1 MKIRI
6 QLTLFLIGLLV
17 LLQPFT
23 AQSKAYKKKHKR
35 TWSEANFFYEAEDY
49 EMALSLYANIYL
61 LDEDY
66 DEINFRI
73 GTCYLNIP
81 GEKKK
86 SILYFQKAKAAGY
99 TEAYFWLAR
108 AYHVAEQFEQEK
120 KNYQLYKSKED
131 KLIIEKE
138 VERYLDI
145 ASRAEIAI
153 NNPVFV
159 KIENLGSSINT
170 EYSEVIPFITAD
182 KSKLVFSSKRP
193 GRFGIYENENKNGSD
208 VYVAEREGDSWVNA
222 HKMGF
227 EINTEMNDLVVGM
240 NDLGTILLVNR
251 TQKGKDYG
259 NLFLCENKGGIWL
272 KPVMLSEDINSQHKE
287 SSACITAD
295 GKFIYFSSNRSGG
308 LGGKDIWGVKQ
319 LPNGKWAKPS
329 NIGGII
335 NSPYDEEAPFISPNG
350 QTLYFSSNG
359 HETIGGYD
367 VHNAES
373 RADGSWE
380 PPKNLG
386 YPINTVDDDIYFSVE
401 ENDKTA
407 YYSRFSGVGYGGSD
421 IYEVQLLYKESYL
434 TPVKFIVKNPK
445 TQEPIDAMITLFVE
459 ETGKIYGYYLP
470 NNKGE
475 FLFVVKPEMKFNM
488 EISADGFATNNTEFQ
503 ITTDEVSDDMLFRE
517 TVMSK

>member
-1 MKIRI
+1 MNIRI
-6 QLTLFLIGLLV
+6 QLTLSLISFFV
-17 LLQPFT
+17 LPQTFS
-23 AQSKAYKKKHKR
+23 AQSKEYKKNHKR
-35 TWSEANFFYEAEDY
+35 IWAEANCFYEAENY
-49 EMALSLYANIYL
+49 EKALTLYDNIYF

-73 GTCYLNIP
+73 GTCYFNIP
-81 GEKKK
+81 GEKNK
-86 SILYFQKAKAAGY
+86 SISYFQKARVAGC

-108 AYHVAEQFEQEK
+108 AYHVEEQFSQEK
-120 KNYQLYKSKED
+120 KNYQIYKSKED
-131 KLIIEKE
+131 KLIVEKE
-138 VERYLDI
+138 VDRYVDI
-145 ASRAEIAI
+145 ARRAETAI
-153 NNPVFV
+153 DNPVFV
-159 KIENLGSSINT
+159 KIENLGSAINT
-170 EYSEVIPFITAD
+170 EYSEVIPFITGD

-193 GRFGIYENENKNGSD
+193 RSYGAENDNEKISD
-208 VYVAEREGDSWVNA
+208 FYVSDREGNNWVNT
-222 HKMGF
+222 HKIGF

-251 TQKGKDYG
+251 TLKGKDYG

-295 GKFIYFSSNRSGG
+295 GKFIYFSSNRPGG
-308 LGGKDIWGVKQ
+308 QGGKDIWGVKQ

-329 NIGGII
+329 NIGGVI

-367 VHNAES
+367 IHNAES

-380 PPKNLG
+380 NPKNLG
-386 YPINTVDDDIYFSVE
+386 YPINSVDDDIYFSVE

-434 TPVKFIVKNPK
+434 TPVKFIVKDPQ
-445 TQEPIDAMITLFVE
+445 TQEPIEAMIKLYVE
-459 ETGKIYGYYLP
+459 GTGEMYGDYLP
-470 NNKGE
+470 NEKGE
-475 FLFVVKPEMKFNM
+475 FLFIVKPEMKFNM
-488 EISADGFATNNTEFQ
+488 EISAEGFTTNNTEFH
-503 ITTDEVSDDMLFRE
+503 ITTDEISDDLLFRE
-517 TVMSK
+517 VVMSN

>member
-1 MKIRI
+1 MKIRM
-6 QLTLFLIGLLV
+6 QLTLFLLGLFV
-17 LLQPFT
+17 LLQSFS
-23 AQSKAYKKKHKR
+23 AQSKAYNKKHKR
-35 TWSEANFFYEAEDY
+35 IWSEANFFYESEDY
-49 EMALSLYANIYL
+49 EMALTLYANIYL

-66 DEINFRI
+66 DQINFRI

-81 GEKKK
+81 GEKEKAI
-86 SILYFQKAKAAGY
+86 SYFQKAKTAGH
-99 TEAYFWLAR
+99 TEACFWLAR
-108 AYHVAEQFEQEK
+108 AYHFAQQFSLEI
-120 KNYQLYKSKED
+120 KNYQIYKSKED

-138 VERYLDI
+138 LERYVDI

-159 KIENLGSSINT
+159 KIENLGPSINT

-193 GRFGIYENENKNGSD
+193 GRFGIYEDENKNGSD
-208 VYVAEREGDSWVNA
+208 IYMADREGDRWVNV

-251 TQKGKDYG
+251 TRKGMDYG
-259 NLFLCENKGGIWL
+259 NLFICENKNGTWL
-272 KPVMLSEDINSQHKE
+272 KPVMLSEQINSEHKE
-287 SSACITAD
+287 SSACITAE
-295 GKFIYFSSNRSGG
+295 GKLIYFSSNRPGG
-308 LGGKDIWGVKQ
+308 FGGKDIWEVKQ
-319 LPNGKWAKPS
+319 LPNGNWAKPF
-329 NIGGII
+329 NIGGLI

-367 VHNAES
+367 IYNAES
-373 RADGSWE
+373 RGKRSWGTPE
-380 PPKNLG
+380 NLG
-386 YPINTVDDDIYFSVE
+386 YPINSVDDDIYFSVGK
-401 ENDKTA
+401 NDKTA
-407 YYSRFSGVGYGGSD
+407 YYSSFSKGGYGGSD
-421 IYEVQLLYKESYL
+421 IYEAQLLYKESFL
-434 TPVKFIVKNPK
+434 TPVKFMVKDPQ
-445 TQEPIDAMITLFVE
+445 TQEPIEAMITLFVE

-488 EISADGFATNNTEFQ
+488 EISAEGFSTNNAEFG
-503 ITTDEVSDDMLFRE
+503 ITTDEVSDDILIRQF
-517 TVMSK
+517 VMSK

>member
-1 MKIRI
+1 MNIKI
-6 QLTLFLIGLLV
+6 QLTLSLISFFV
-17 LLQPFT
+17 LPLTFS
-23 AQSKAYKKKHKR
+23 AQSKEYNKIHKR
-35 TWSEANFFYEAEDY
+35 VWDEANSFYEAEDY
-49 EMALSLYANIYL
+49 EKALTLYDNIYK
-61 LDEDY
+61 LDEGY

-73 GTCYLNIP
+73 GTCYFNIP

-86 SILYFQKAKAAGY
+86 SISYFQKAKAAGS
-99 TEAYFWLAR
+99 TEACFWLAR
-108 AYHVAEQFEQEK
+108 AYHVEKQFSQEK
-120 KNYQLYKSKED
+120 KNYQIYKSKQD
-131 KLIIEKE
+131 KLIVEKE
-138 VERYLDI
+138 VDRYVDI
-145 ASRAEIAI
+145 ARRAETAI
-153 NNPVFV
+153 DNPVFV
-159 KIENLGSSINT
+159 KIENLGSAINT
-170 EYSEVIPFITAD
+170 EYSEVIPFITGD

-193 GRFGIYENENKNGSD
+193 ISYGSENDNEKISDIYVSD
-208 VYVAEREGDSWVNA
+208 RDGNNWVNI
-222 HKMGF
+222 HKIGF

-240 NDLGTILLVNR
+240 NDLGNILLVNR
-251 TQKGKDYG
+251 TLKGSDYG
-259 NLFLCENKGGIWL
+259 NLFLCENKGGTWL

-295 GKFIYFSSNRSGG
+295 GKFIYFSSNRPGG
-308 LGGKDIWGVKQ
+308 MGGKDIWGVKQ

-329 NIGGII
+329 NIGGVI

-373 RADGSWE
+373 RADGGWGN
-380 PPKNLG
+380 PKNLG

-445 TQEPIDAMITLFVE
+445 TQEPIDAMIKLYVE
-459 ETGKIYGYYLP
+459 GTGEIYGDYLP
-470 NNKGE
+470 NEKGE
-475 FLFVVKPEMKFNM
+475 FLFIVKPEMKFHM

-503 ITTDEVSDDMLFRE
+503 ITTNEISDDLLLRE
-517 TVMSK
+517 IIMSN

>member
-1 MKIRI
+1 MKIRM
-6 QLTLFLIGLLV
+6 QLTLFLLGLFV
-17 LLQPFT
+17 LLQSFS
-23 AQSKAYKKKHKR
+23 AQSKAYNKKHKR
-35 TWSEANFFYEAEDY
+35 IWSEANFFYESEDY
-49 EMALSLYANIYL
+49 EMALTLYANIYL

-66 DEINFRI
+66 DQINFRI

-81 GEKKK
+81 GEKEKAI
-86 SILYFQKAKAAGY
+86 SYFQKAKTAGH
-99 TEAYFWLAR
+99 TEACFWLAR
-108 AYHVAEQFEQEK
+108 AYHFAQQFSLEI
-120 KNYQLYKSKED
+120 KNYQIYKSKED

-138 VERYLDI
+138 LERYVDI

-159 KIENLGSSINT
+159 KIENLGPSINT

-193 GRFGIYENENKNGSD
+193 GRFGIYEDENKNGSD
-208 VYVAEREGDSWVNA
+208 IYMADREGDRWVNV

-251 TQKGKDYG
+251 TRKGMDYG
-259 NLFLCENKGGIWL
+259 NLFICENKNGTWL
-272 KPVMLSEDINSQHKE
+272 KPVMLSEQINSEHKE
-287 SSACITAD
+287 SSACITAE
-295 GKFIYFSSNRSGG
+295 GKLIYFSSNRPGG
-308 LGGKDIWGVKQ
+308 FGGKDIWEVKQ
-319 LPNGKWAKPS
+319 LPNGNWAKPF
-329 NIGGII
+329 NIGGLI

-367 VHNAES
+367 IYNAES
-373 RADGSWE
+373 RGKRSWGTPE
-380 PPKNLG
+380 NLG
-386 YPINTVDDDIYFSVE
+386 YPINSVDDDVYFSVG

-407 YYSRFSGVGYGGSD
+407 YYSSFSDGGYGGSD
-421 IYEVQLLYKESYL
+421 IYEAQLLYKESFL
-434 TPVKFIVKNPK
+434 TPVKFMVKDPQ
-445 TQEPIDAMITLFVE
+445 TQEPIEAMITLFVE

-488 EISADGFATNNTEFQ
+488 EISAEGFSTNNAEFG
-503 ITTDEVSDDMLFRE
+503 ITTDEVSDDILIRQF
-517 TVMSK
+517 VMSK

>member
-1 MKIRI
+1 MKIRM
-6 QLTLFLIGLLV
+6 QLTLFLLGLFV
-17 LLQPFT
+17 LLQSFS
-23 AQSKAYKKKHKR
+23 AQSKAYNKKHKR
-35 TWSEANFFYEAEDY
+35 IWSEANFFYESEDY
-49 EMALSLYANIYL
+49 EMALTLYANIYL

-66 DEINFRI
+66 DQINFRI

-81 GEKKK
+81 GEKEKAI
-86 SILYFQKAKAAGY
+86 SYFQKAKTAGH
-99 TEAYFWLAR
+99 TEACFWLAR
-108 AYHVAEQFEQEK
+108 AYHFAQQFSLEI
-120 KNYQLYKSKED
+120 KNYQIYKSKED

-138 VERYLDI
+138 LERYVDI

-159 KIENLGSSINT
+159 KIENLGPSINT

-193 GRFGIYENENKNGSD
+193 GRFGIYEDENKNGSD
-208 VYVAEREGDSWVNA
+208 IYMADREGDRWVNV

-251 TQKGKDYG
+251 TRKGMDYG
-259 NLFLCENKGGIWL
+259 NLFICENKNGTWL
-272 KPVMLSEDINSQHKE
+272 KPVMLSEQINSEHKE
-287 SSACITAD
+287 SSACITAE
-295 GKFIYFSSNRSGG
+295 GKLIYFSSNRPGG
-308 LGGKDIWGVKQ
+308 FGGKDIWEVKQ
-319 LPNGKWAKPS
+319 LPNGNWAKPF
-329 NIGGII
+329 NIGGLI

-367 VHNAES
+367 IYNAES
-373 RADGSWE
+373 RGKRSWGTPE
-380 PPKNLG
+380 NLG
-386 YPINTVDDDIYFSVE
+386 YPINSVDDDVYFSVG

-407 YYSRFSGVGYGGSD
+407 YYSSFSDGGYGGSD
-421 IYEVQLLYKESYL
+421 IYEAQLLYKESFL
-434 TPVKFIVKNPK
+434 TPVKFMVKDPQ
-445 TQEPIDAMITLFVE
+445 TQEPIEAMITLFVE

-488 EISADGFATNNTEFQ
+488 EISAEGFTTNTTEFH

>member
-1 MKIRI
+1 MNIKI
-6 QLTLFLIGLLV
+6 QLSLSLISFFV
-17 LLQPFT
+17 LPLTFS
-23 AQSKAYKKKHKR
+23 AQSKEYKKIHKR
-35 TWSEANFFYEAEDY
+35 IWAEANSFYEAEDY
-49 EMALSLYANIYL
+49 EKALTLYDNIYL

-66 DEINFRI
+66 YEINFRI
-73 GTCYLNIP
+73 GTCYFNIP

-86 SILYFQKAKAAGY
+86 SISYFQKAKAAGS
-99 TEAYFWLAR
+99 TEACFWLAR
-108 AYHVAEQFEQEK
+108 AYHVEKQFSQEK
-120 KNYQLYKSKED
+120 KNYQIYKSKED
-131 KLIIEKE
+131 KLIVEKE
-138 VERYLDI
+138 VDRYVDI
-145 ASRAEIAI
+145 ARRAETAI
-153 NNPVFV
+153 DNPVFV
-159 KIENLGSSINT
+159 KIENLGSAINT
-170 EYSEVIPFITAD
+170 EYSEVIPFITGD

-193 GRFGIYENENKNGSD
+193 ISCGAENDNEKISDIYVSD
-208 VYVAEREGDSWVNA
+208 RDGNNWVNT
-222 HKMGF
+222 HKIGF
-227 EINTEMNDLVVGM
+227 EINTEMNDIVVGM

-445 TQEPIDAMITLFVE
+445 TQEPIDAMIKLYVE
-459 ETGKIYGYYLP
+459 GTGEIYGDYLP
-470 NNKGE
+470 NEKGE
-475 FLFVVKPEMKFNM
+475 FLFIVKPEMKFHM

-503 ITTDEVSDDMLFRE
+503 ITTNEISDDLLLRE
-517 TVMSK
+517 IIMSN

>member
-1 MKIRI
+1 MKIRM
-6 QLTLFLIGLLV
+6 QLTLFLLGLFV
-17 LLQPFT
+17 LLQSFS
-23 AQSKAYKKKHKR
+23 AQSKAYNKKHKR
-35 TWSEANFFYEAEDY
+35 IWSEANFFYESEDY
-49 EMALSLYANIYL
+49 EMALTLYANIYL

-66 DEINFRI
+66 DQINFRI

-81 GEKKK
+81 GEKEKAI
-86 SILYFQKAKAAGY
+86 SYFQKAKTAGH
-99 TEAYFWLAR
+99 TEACFWLAR
-108 AYHVAEQFEQEK
+108 AYHFAQQFSLEI
-120 KNYQLYKSKED
+120 KNYQIYKSKED

-138 VERYLDI
+138 LERYVDI

-159 KIENLGSSINT
+159 KIENLGPSINT

-193 GRFGIYENENKNGSD
+193 GRFGIYEDENKNGSD
-208 VYVAEREGDSWVNA
+208 IYMADREGDRWVNV

-251 TQKGKDYG
+251 TRKGMDYG
-259 NLFLCENKGGIWL
+259 NLFICENKNGTWL
-272 KPVMLSEDINSQHKE
+272 KPVMLSEQINSEHKE
-287 SSACITAD
+287 SSACITAE
-295 GKFIYFSSNRSGG
+295 GKLIYFSSNRPGG
-308 LGGKDIWGVKQ
+308 FGGKDIWEVKQ
-319 LPNGKWAKPS
+319 LPNGNWAKPF
-329 NIGGII
+329 NIGGLI

-367 VHNAES
+367 IYNAES
-373 RADGSWE
+373 RGKRSWGTPE
-380 PPKNLG
+380 NLG
-386 YPINTVDDDIYFSVE
+386 YPINSVDDDIYFSVGK
-401 ENDKTA
+401 NDKTA
-407 YYSRFSGVGYGGSD
+407 YYSSFSKGGYGGSD
-421 IYEVQLLYKESYL
+421 IYEAQLLYKESFL
-434 TPVKFIVKNPK
+434 TPVKFMVKDPQ
-445 TQEPIDAMITLFVE
+445 TQEPIEAMITLFVE

-488 EISADGFATNNTEFQ
+488 EISAEGFSTNNAEFG
-503 ITTDEVSDDMLFRE
+503 ITTDEVSDDILIRDNL
-517 TVMSK
+517 

>member
-1 MKIRI
+1 MKIRM
-6 QLTLFLIGLLV
+6 QLTLFLLGLFV
-17 LLQPFT
+17 LLQSFS
-23 AQSKAYKKKHKR
+23 AQSKAYNKKHKR
-35 TWSEANFFYEAEDY
+35 IWSEANFFYESEDY
-49 EMALSLYANIYL
+49 EMALTLYANIYL

-66 DEINFRI
+66 DQINFRI

-81 GEKKK
+81 GEKEKAI
-86 SILYFQKAKAAGY
+86 SYFEKAKTAGH
-99 TEAYFWLAR
+99 TEACFWLAR
-108 AYHVAEQFEQEK
+108 AYHFAQQFSLEI
-120 KNYQLYKSKED
+120 KNYQIYKSKED

-138 VERYLDI
+138 LERYVDI

-159 KIENLGSSINT
+159 KIENLGPSINT

-193 GRFGIYENENKNGSD
+193 GRFGIYEDENKNGSD
-208 VYVAEREGDSWVNA
+208 IYMADREGDRWVNV

-251 TQKGKDYG
+251 TRKGMDYG
-259 NLFLCENKGGIWL
+259 NLFICENKNGTWL
-272 KPVMLSEDINSQHKE
+272 KPVMLSEQINSEHKE
-287 SSACITAD
+287 SSACITAE
-295 GKFIYFSSNRSGG
+295 GKLIYFSSNRPGG
-308 LGGKDIWGVKQ
+308 FGGKDIWEVKQ
-319 LPNGKWAKPS
+319 LPNGNWAKPF
-329 NIGGII
+329 NIGGLI

-367 VHNAES
+367 IYNAES
-373 RADGSWE
+373 RGKRSWGTPE
-380 PPKNLG
+380 NLG
-386 YPINTVDDDIYFSVE
+386 YPINSVDDDIYFSVGK
-401 ENDKTA
+401 NDKTA
-407 YYSRFSGVGYGGSD
+407 YYSSFSKGGYGGSD
-421 IYEVQLLYKESYL
+421 IYEVQLLYKESFL
-434 TPVKFIVKNPK
+434 TPVKFMVKDPQ
-445 TQEPIDAMITLFVE
+445 TQEPIEAMITLFVE

-488 EISADGFATNNTEFQ
+488 EISAEGFSTNNAEFG
-503 ITTDEVSDDMLFRE
+503 ITTDEVSDDILIRQF
-517 TVMSK
+517 VMSK

>member
-1 MKIRI
+1 MKIRM
-6 QLTLFLIGLLV
+6 QLTLFLLGLFV
-17 LLQPFT
+17 LLQSFS
-23 AQSKAYKKKHKR
+23 AQSKAYNKKHKR
-35 TWSEANFFYEAEDY
+35 IWSEANFFYESEDY
-49 EMALSLYANIYL
+49 EMALTLYANIYL

-66 DEINFRI
+66 DQINFRI

-81 GEKKK
+81 GEKEKAI
-86 SILYFQKAKAAGY
+86 SYFEKAKTAGH
-99 TEAYFWLAR
+99 TEACFWLAR
-108 AYHVAEQFEQEK
+108 AYHFAQQFSLEI
-120 KNYQLYKSKED
+120 KNYQIYKSKED

-138 VERYLDI
+138 LERYVDI

-159 KIENLGSSINT
+159 KIENLGPSINT

-193 GRFGIYENENKNGSD
+193 GRFGIYEDENKNGSD
-208 VYVAEREGDSWVNA
+208 IYMADREGDRWVNV

-251 TQKGKDYG
+251 TRKGMDYG
-259 NLFLCENKGGIWL
+259 NLFICENKNGTWL
-272 KPVMLSEDINSQHKE
+272 KPVMLSEQINSEHKE
-287 SSACITAD
+287 SSACITAE
-295 GKFIYFSSNRSGG
+295 GKLIYFSSNRPGG
-308 LGGKDIWGVKQ
+308 FGGKDIWEVKQ
-319 LPNGKWAKPS
+319 LPNGNWAKPF
-329 NIGGII
+329 NIGGLI

-367 VHNAES
+367 IYNAES
-373 RADGSWE
+373 RGKRSWGTPE
-380 PPKNLG
+380 NLG
-386 YPINTVDDDIYFSVE
+386 YPINSVDDDIYFSVGK
-401 ENDKTA
+401 NDKTA
-407 YYSRFSGVGYGGSD
+407 YYSSFSKGGYGGSD
-421 IYEVQLLYKESYL
+421 IYEAQLLYKESFL
-434 TPVKFIVKNPK
+434 TPVKFMVKDPQ
-445 TQEPIDAMITLFVE
+445 TQEPIEAMITLFVE

-488 EISADGFATNNTEFQ
+488 EISAEGFSTNNAEFG
-503 ITTDEVSDDMLFRE
+503 ITTDEVSDDILIRQF
-517 TVMSK
+517 VMSK